1 MAREN
6 FDSELNRIKDI
17 STRDQV
23 RASKMLDDMGTAFI
37 SVEAYGHLDAS
48 LTSVR
53 VAKKFLRAKGIK
65 QDVIDDHFLEKSY
78 LSKKRLRL
86 IKDDSIYMN
95 DTPMIKPM
103 VESIPAL
110 FTEQTT
116 MDLIIDT
123 LKSKPLLLSALQ
135 RGMSSNNLQRDF
147 HVLNPTTIINFYDKY
162 KTLIDN

>member
-1 MAREN
+1 MREN

-37 SVEAYGHLDAS
+37 SVEAYGHLDTS

-110 FTEQTT
+110 FTEKTT
-116 MDLIIDT
+116 TDLIIDV
-123 LKSKPLLLSALQ
+123 LKSKPQLLSALQ
-135 RGMSSNNLQRDF
+135 RGTSKQNLDQNY
-147 HVLNPTTIINFYDKY
+147 HVLNPTT
-162 KTLIDN
+162 LIDFYAKHKSIIDD